1 MKVLEKKENGLYDIS
16 YYDKITKENV
26 ILNDVSEEVVKTLRK
41 FKRDEDDYREERK
54 KRIVSLDEYQ
64 SENYE
69 FGDVLS
75 NFEDE
80 ALFNVSVDRFKKE
93 LPEYMKLLTPRQQ
106 KVIKFKFFDKMKE
119 KDIAKK
125 LRVKQQA
132 ISEIYQSALKVLRS
146 KMDVEIIKKSRK
158 AKKIT
163 EI

>member
-1 MKVLEKKENGLYDIS
+1 MKVLEKKKNGLYDIS
-16 YYDKITKENV
+16 YYDKIIKKNV

-80 ALFNVSVDRFKKE
+80 ALFNVSVDRFKQL
-93 LPEYMKLLTPRQQ
+93 LPQFMKNLTKQQQ
-106 KVIKFKFFDKMKE
+106 KIINKFYFEGKKPKQIAIELKIE
-119 KDIAKK
+119 KAEVS
-125 LRVKQQA
+125 R
-132 ISEIYQSALKVLRS
+132 
-146 KMDVEIIKKSRK
+146 IKKR
-158 AKKIT
+158 AVMALRDMFNA
-163 EI
+163 

>member
-16 YYDKITKENV
+16 YYDKITKENI

-54 KRIVSLDEYQ
+54 KHIVSLDEYQ

-80 ALFNVSVDRFKKE
+80 ALFNVSVDRFKQL
-93 LPEYMKLLTPRQQ
+93 LPQFM
-106 KVIKFKFFDKMKE
+106 
-119 KDIAKK
+119 KK
-125 LRVKQQA
+125 LTKQQLGIINKFYFEGKKPKQIA
-132 ISEIYQSALKVLRS
+132 IELKIEKAEVSR
-146 KMDVEIIKKSRK
+146 IKKR
-158 AKKIT
+158 AVMALRDMFNA
-163 EI
+163 